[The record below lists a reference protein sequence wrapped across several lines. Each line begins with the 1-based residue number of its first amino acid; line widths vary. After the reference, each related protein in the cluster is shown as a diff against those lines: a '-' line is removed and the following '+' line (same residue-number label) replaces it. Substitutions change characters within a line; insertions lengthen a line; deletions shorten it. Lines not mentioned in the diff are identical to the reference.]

1 MRPVTEFVPAEADLV
16 RAVRGTT
23 DKLTTG
29 RLAALAA
36 LADPAAARARARAAR
51 QRAVSTLAASL
62 AMFEKAAAAN
72 GTIVHRAVD
81 AAAAVRA
88 VEGILARAAAKR
100 IVKSKSMATEEIHLR
115 DRLEH
120 AGREVV
126 ETDLGEWIVQLA
138 EQMPSHIIVPA
149 VHLPR
154 QRIRAL
160 LSAVAGR
167 DLGAATPGLAA
178 FAREHLRR
186 KFLEADAGI
195 SGGNVLIAETG
206 SLMIVSNEGNARM
219 CTTLPRV
226 HVAVVGV
233 EKVVRGWADA
243 CAVLA
248 VLPRSATGQA
258 ITQYVS
264 FLSGPRRPGDPAG
277 DGPEEVHVVL
287 LDNGRSRLVGTPA
300 EELLYCIR
308 CGACLNVCPVY
319 RTMGGHAYGSVYPG
333 PIGAALTPRL
343 TQGRQGRDLPWAS
356 SLCGACREA
365 CPVGIAL
372 DDQLIA
378 LRAEHPKPL
387 GERVAMKAFAV
398 GAGRPGLFRA
408 GLHVARVVLG
418 GEPSERLPG
427 ALDGWTRSRSLKGL
441 ARLSRR
447 YPGAGTATAP
457 AFVPVGEIGET
468 TAGRG
473 RPALSPA
480 EAGAVGASAAGRGT
494 VAQAA
499 EAAAGAVPVAAGG
512 VPGTGAGAAETAG
525 AVAGA
530 VAGAAGAAWAVR
542 GTATQA
548 AGTAGPTAGRGLEA
562 GGTAAVPGTGLEAA
576 GAMLEAFAAQWC
588 AQGGQVRLV
597 RRADLEAAV
606 RQAVGEGRVSADAVL
621 GGLLLGLPEADVL
634 AADVGVV
641 WAEAASAETGSLI
654 LRSGEHTQRRRSLV
668 PPRTVFVVDAATVH
682 ADVETAFG
690 ALDLLGDGE
699 RPAAVTVVSGP
710 SRSADIENDLV
721 IGVHGPGDVW
731 TIVVTEG

>member
-1 MRPVTEFVPAEADLV
+1 MTEFVPAEADLI

-23 DKLTTG
+23 DKLAAG
-29 RLAALAA
+29 RLGALAA
-36 LADPAAARARARAAR
+36 LKDPSAARARARAAR
-51 QRAVSTLAASL
+51 QRAVSTLQDSL
-62 AMFEKAAAAN
+62 TLFEAAAAKN
-72 GTIVHRAVD
+72 GTVVHRAAD

-88 VEGILARAAAKR
+88 VEGILARARARR

-138 EQMPSHIIVPA
+138 DQMPSHIIVPA

-154 QRIRAL
+154 QRIRVL
-160 LSAVAGR
+160 LSEVAGR
-167 DLGAATPGLAA
+167 DLGPATAGLAA
-178 FAREHLRR
+178 FARAHLRR

-226 HVAVVGV
+226 HIAVVGV
-233 EKVVRGWADA
+233 EKVVRSWADA
-243 CAVLA
+243 LSVLA

-264 FLSGPRRPGDPAG
+264 FLSGPRRATDTAG
-277 DGPEEVHVVL
+277 DGPDEVHVVL

-378 LRAEHPKPL
+378 LRAEHPKPV
-387 GERVAMKAFAV
+387 GERLAMKAYALGV
-398 GAGRPGLFRA
+398 GRPGAFRA
-408 GLHVARVVLG
+408 ALRVARVVLG

-427 ALDGWTRSRSLKGL
+427 VLDGWTRTRSLHGL
-441 ARLSRR
+441 APLSRR
-447 YPGAGTATAP
+447 YPRQIAAAVARVAVSDLVDRSRPADAGAPSATVADAP
-457 AFVPVGEIGET
+457 AS
-468 TAGRG
+468 
-473 RPALSPA
+473 LK
-480 EAGAVGASAAGRGT
+480 GADA
-494 VAQAA
+494 
-499 EAAAGAVPVAAGG
+499 
-512 VPGTGAGAAETAG
+512 
-525 AVAGA
+525 
-530 VAGAAGAAWAVR
+530 AVR
-542 GTATQA
+542 TEGFVT
-548 AGTAGPTAGRGLEA
+548 
-562 GGTAAVPGTGLEAA
+562 
-576 GAMLEAFAAQWC
+576 QWC
-588 AQGGQVRLV
+588 AQGGQARIVP
-597 RRADLEAAV
+597 RADLAAAL
-606 RQAVGEGRVSADAVL
+606 RQAVGEGPVSADAVL
-621 GGLLLGLPEADVL
+621 AGTVEGLPEADVVE
-634 AADVGVV
+634 AAVGVV
-641 WAEAASAETGSLI
+641 WAEAAGAETGSLV
-654 LRSGEHTQRRRSLV
+654 LRSGDHSQRRRSLV
-668 PPRTVFVVDAATVH
+668 PPRAVFVIDAAMIH
-682 ADVETAFG
+682 ADLEAAFA
-690 ALDLLGDGE
+690 ALDLLSDGE
-699 RPAAVTVVSGP
+699 RPAAVTLVSGP

-731 TIVVTEG
+731 AIVVADG